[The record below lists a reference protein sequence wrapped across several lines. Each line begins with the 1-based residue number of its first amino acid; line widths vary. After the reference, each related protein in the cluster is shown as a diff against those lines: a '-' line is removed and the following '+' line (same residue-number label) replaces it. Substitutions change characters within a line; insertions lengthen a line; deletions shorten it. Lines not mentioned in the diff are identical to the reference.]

1 LIQKLSFIEHFS
13 TTFGSGTNVWSG
25 NVEIFALSPIA
36 VGKITVD
43 EDFVCGGFKPL
54 LGCILLLLYEYS
66 FLKDFVRFDESLTLG
81 FLKLERGSLQKEI
94 TNKISVLPL
103 IKYT

>member
-1 LIQKLSFIEHFS
+1 MQKLSFIEHFS
-13 TTFGSGTNVWSG
+13 TTCGSGTNVWTG

-54 LGCILLLLYEYS
+54 LGCILLLLCEYS
-66 FLKDFVRFDESLTLG
+66 FLNDFVRFDESLTFE
-81 FLKLERGSLQKEI
+81 FLRLERGSLLK
-94 TNKISVLPL
+94 K
-103 IKYT
+103 